1 MAVQIPVLPDTN
13 EEKITTVIAEDLE
26 IRGTIRFDTSVMLKG
41 IFEGEIQSQGLLV
54 VGEGAK
60 VTATIVTKTLV
71 SNGVIVGNVKASEQI
86 ILKNTAVHT
95 GDLHAP
101 FITIESGAAFNGS
114 AAMDRTQY
122 KMEHRSTEQESDIL
136 KDTAVDES
144 PVAEDDMQIRLVSA
158 AP

>member
-1 MAVQIPVLPDTN
+1 MAVQIPVVPDTN
-13 EEKITTVIAEDLE
+13 EEKITTVVAEDLE
-26 IRGTIRFDTSVMLKG
+26 IRGTIKFKTSVMLKG
-41 IFEGEIQSQGLLV
+41 VFEGEIQSEGLLV
-54 VGEGAK
+54 IGAGAK

-86 ILKNTAVHT
+86 ILKSTATHT

-114 AAMDRTQY
+114 ASMDRTQY
-122 KMEHRSTEQESDIL
+122 EMEHRSTEQEWDTS
-136 KDTAVDES
+136 KDAVVDGS
-144 PVAEDDMQIRLVSA
+144 PVAEDDRQIRLVSA